1 MATFRTTAI
10 VLNKTRLNEADRL
23 YVLYTPEHGKIEARV
38 RSAAKSKSKIAGSI
52 EPISLAEVMIAKG
65 KFYDIV
71 AGAQLIKRYQF
82 DDWRIFQQVAIT
94 REIFCRIIKP
104 GLSDESMYQKLFG
117 YLETIEKNHQSAVSR
132 LLTQRF
138 IWQSLN
144 LLGLAAKSKMKQPP
158 EPELLTYFLG
168 NKKGHF
174 AFTENV
180 LKELEIFTR
189 QYFFNITESDLKSFS
204 LS

>member
-1 MATFRTTAI
+1 MSTFRTTAI

-38 RSAAKSKSKIAGSI
+38 RSAARSKSKLAGSI
-52 EPISLAEVMIAKG
+52 EPISLVEVMIAKG
-65 KFYDIV
+65 KFYDII
-71 AGAQLIKRYQF
+71 AGAQLVKHYQF
-82 DDWRIFQQVAIT
+82 DDWQVFQQVAIT

-104 GLSDESMYQKLFG
+104 ELCDESLYEKLLG
-117 YLETIEKNHQSAVSR
+117 YLETIEKDNSLAVSR

-144 LLGLAAKSKMKQPP
+144 LLGLATISKLKQPH
-158 EPELLTYFLG
+158 EPELLTYCLG
-168 NKKGHF
+168 EKKGQF
-174 AFTENV
+174 AFAEGA
-180 LKELEIFTR
+180 LRELEIFTR
-189 QYFFNITESDLKSFS
+189 QYFLNITESDLKSFS